1 MASIE
6 LTPRELIVH
15 VHGVDRV
22 LAMRSSVSVPLLHV
36 DGVREHAAEAD
47 FDDAVRESSRGIGT
61 FVRGRV
67 AAGTLRLPDG
77 RAFYDVH
84 DPKKAIVVD
93 LRSEHFEHL
102 VVEIDDEPPEAAA
115 RRIREAI
122 ARRDAWSEVL
132 GQAPK
137 PREGATTP
145 VLHEP
150 YGTPAWPAWKSALA
164 IGTGVIFAP
173 IAALAF
179 LFLSPA
185 LIPLFVL
192 ALPRGRGNE
201 SRPA

>member
-6 LTPRELIVH
+6 LTPRELIVR

-22 LAMRSSVSVPLLHV
+22 LAMRSSVSVPLVHV

-47 FDDAVRESSRGIGT
+47 FDDAVRVSNRGIGT

-77 RAFYDVH
+77 PAFYDVH
-84 DPKKAIVVD
+84 DPRKAIVVD
-93 LRSEHFEHL
+93 LRSERFEHL

-132 GQAPK
+132 AQAPT
-137 PREGATTP
+137 PPERATIPVFREP
-145 VLHEP
+145 D
-150 YGTPAWPAWKSALA
+150 GTPAWKSVLA
-164 IGTGVIFAP
+164 ITTGIIFAP
-173 IAALAF
+173 IAALSF

-192 ALPRGRGNE
+192 ALPRGGAKGGE
-201 SRPA
+201 SPNT